1 MRPAL
6 LLSLLFLV
14 SCTRSPDNSF
24 SSRPPGLDVADVA
37 LANGA
42 PETALRIAQEAL
54 AADPRNVGALIRAAD
69 AQAALGQREQAGRSL
84 AKALAIAPD
93 NSEAAISL
101 GRLKLATAPAEAVD
115 VFQRVTTRAP
125 TNVIALVD
133 LGIARDLLGQH
144 DEAQR
149 SYRQAL
155 SIEPDRLAAQ
165 VNLGLSLA
173 LSGDSRQA
181 IGLLRPLAAGPETS
195 PRIRQ
200 NLAVALTM
208 AGENAEAVSILDKDM
223 PKPEVLTTVAGYHL
237 LQTGPEAAPSGAM

>member
-42 PETALRIAQEAL
+42 PETALRIAQQAL
-54 AADPRNVGALIRAAD
+54 AANPHNVPALIRSAS
-69 AQAALGQREQAGRSL
+69 AQAALGQRDQAARSL
-84 AKALAIAPD
+84 ATALAIAPD
-93 NSEAAISL
+93 NTEASLGL
-101 GRLKLATAPAEAVD
+101 GRLKLATNPAEAAEI
-115 VFQRVTTRAP
+115 FLRVTTRYP
-125 TNVIALVD
+125 QNVVALVD

-149 SYRQAL
+149 NYRQAL
-155 SIEPDRLAAQ
+155 AIEPDRLAAK

-173 LSGDSRQA
+173 LSGDPRQA
-181 IGLLRPLAAGPETS
+181 IGLLRPLALGPETS
-195 PRIRQ
+195 PRIRED
-200 NLAVALTM
+200 LAVALTL
-208 AGENAEAVSILDKDM
+208 AGDNAEAVSILYKDM
-223 PKPEVLTTVAGYHL
+223 PQPEVLTTVAGYHL
-237 LQTGPEAAPSGAM
+237 LQVGPEAAPLGPM